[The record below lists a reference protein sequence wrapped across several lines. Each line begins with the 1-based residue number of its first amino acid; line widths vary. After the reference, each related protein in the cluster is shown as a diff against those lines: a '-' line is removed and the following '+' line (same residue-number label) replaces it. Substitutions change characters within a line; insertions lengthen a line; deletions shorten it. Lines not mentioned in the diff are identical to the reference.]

1 MQAYFLG
8 KKDLFSGLALEQKEL
23 ELAQEEGREPWL
35 SYPVLYLDLN
45 SKKYETETDL
55 DTILCAHL
63 TDWETSYGIV
73 PRSDSPELR
82 FSYLMEQIHA
92 KSGRQ
97 VVKLGIEFSKEAKNI
112 TRYVT
117 V

>member
-1 MQAYFLG
+1 MGEIGRLPIGIIAG
-8 KKDLFSGLALEQKEL
+8 VFSGQK
-23 ELAQEEGREPWL
+23 RF
-35 SYPVLYLDLN
+35 VLWTCAGA
-45 SKKYETETDL
+45 KRAGIGTGGGAGAVDL

-82 FSYLMEQIHA
+82 FSYLLEQIHA